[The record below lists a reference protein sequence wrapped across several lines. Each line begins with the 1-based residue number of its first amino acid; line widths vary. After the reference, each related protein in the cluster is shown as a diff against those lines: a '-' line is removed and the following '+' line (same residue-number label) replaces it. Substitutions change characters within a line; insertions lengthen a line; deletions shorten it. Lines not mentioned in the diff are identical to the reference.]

1 MPITGNST
9 TDLSKVR
16 YKVPKSIKG
25 FYNGNWGP
33 KDWFKCKVRYGDNWW
48 KLASLD
54 GWADPWDLIE
64 YNFGTRDPKEVNFYL
79 RHFVGCT
86 HATADGK
93 NHVFTDNLR
102 PGYIYT
108 VHNIRPYDEP
118 NIDVTP
124 MPLPPVEEDPIKLAR
139 PGTWRGIGVKGTLF
153 AGAGVDRVEAVVF
166 SPDYSDAYWL
176 SITSFKLGGGAT
188 LAGGFVFVMV
198 NGVPTMNDLK
208 YCRLSG
214 FDWGL
219 QLGENI
225 KSVAKTAS
233 GFTGLRRLGEAI
245 ELRNVQ
251 NAVLKEGATSLKA
264 LVAANTPPETTKP
277 SVTVVEIPFAGKGLD
292 LSLTCTSSV
301 FSVETLRESDTSL
314 LDGILI

>member
-16 YKVPKSIKG
+16 YKVPNSIKP
-25 FYNGNWGP
+25 FANGNWGP
-33 KDWFKCKVRYGDNWW
+33 EGWFKCKVRYGDNWW
-48 KLASLD
+48 KLAALD

-64 YNFGTRDPKEVNFYL
+64 YNFGTRNPKEVNFYL

-93 NHVFTDNLR
+93 NHVFTDNLK

-118 NIDVTP
+118 YTDVTP

-139 PGTWRGIGVKGTLF
+139 PGTWKGVGVKGTAF
-153 AGAGVDRVEAVVF
+153 AGAGIDRVEAIVF
-166 SPDYSDAYWL
+166 SADYSDIYRL

-188 LAGGFVFVMV
+188 LAAGAVFVMV

-225 KSVAKTAS
+225 KAVAKTAA
-233 GFTGLRRLGEAI
+233 GFPSLRRLSEAI
-245 ELRNVQ
+245 EYRNIEKLT
-251 NAVLKEGATSLKA
+251 LKEGATSLKA
-264 LVAANTPPETTKP
+264 VVAANAPPETTQP
-277 SVTVVEIPFAGKGLD
+277 SVTVVEIPILGQGLD
-292 LSLTCTSSV
+292 VSFTCTSSV
-301 FSVETLRESDTSL
+301 FSVDTLYESDTSI
-314 LDGILI
+314 LDGIF